1 MLIKS
6 VEELLK
12 LINKNHHTL
21 FIFNLESLDIFKQL
35 RFEEYIYRY
44 ITPNCINTAFLLL
57 NHIHTSCSIIF
68 GLSGNIK
75 DIKDI
80 NYCRKNRIELI
91 RRFTGGGTVLID
103 NNIITSSI
111 IATHSFVPN
120 LNPNNLNNWA
130 FNFYKSTNLFNQ
142 YFNILNGDF
151 TYNPLNHHTNGP
163 NRIGQDTNGSDTI
176 GEDRIGTG
184 TVGASTVTEDT
195 VMENIYNLEY
205 KIGGNAQAYNKNSF
219 VYHTSFIWEV
229 SPRIEEIL
237 SIPKKIPKYR
247 NNRQHNE
254 FLKSIK
260 NTLNINNKN
269 LFIQLLI
276 QSLSKLYHIILIH
289 YSNTSTSNSINSYN
303 STNTSNSS
311 DTVTDNFNEL
321 NMKELEIKYIN
332 DEIIN
337 NCINNK
343 LFTNYINFYYI
354 Y

>member
-12 LINKNHHTL
+12 LINKNHNTL

-57 NHIHTSCSIIF
+57 NHIHPTCSIIF

-151 TYNPLNHHTNGP
+151 TYNPLNHNI
-163 NRIGQDTNGSDTI
+163 NGQDTNGQDTMSTKGVGTI
-176 GEDRIGTG
+176 GP
-184 TVGASTVTEDT
+184 STVTEDT
-195 VMENIYNLEY
+195 LTENVYENLEY

-276 QSLSKLYHIILIH
+276 QSLSKLYHIILVH
-289 YSNTSTSNSINSYN
+289 YYNTSTSNSINSHN
-303 STNTSNSS
+303 SYCNDTSNSSNSS